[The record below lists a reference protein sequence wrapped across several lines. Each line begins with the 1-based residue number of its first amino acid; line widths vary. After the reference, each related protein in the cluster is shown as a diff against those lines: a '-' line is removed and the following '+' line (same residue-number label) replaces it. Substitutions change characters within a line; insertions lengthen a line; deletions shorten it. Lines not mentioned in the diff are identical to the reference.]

1 MLEYKEG
8 VDLMSSTGNRYSN
21 EFKQQIVE
29 LFQSGQTVSKLSR
42 EYGIPTGTIYK
53 WTKELTPVITEDGK
67 TVTPKEVKAL
77 EKRIRELEMENEILK
92 KATAIFARK
101 P

>member
-1 MLEYKEG
+1 MSKNGVRFTDEFKRQI
-8 VDLMSSTGNRYSN
+8 VDLY
-21 EFKQQIVE
+21 
-29 LFQSGQTVSKLSR
+29 QSGSSVSYLSS
-42 EYGIPTGTIYK
+42 EYGVSAVTIYK

-92 KATAIFARK
+92 KATAIF
-101 P
+101 